1 MCFKYNSLKNYPM
14 KEDNKEN
21 QQSKTEPE
29 SKGKKLTLKRE
40 SKRSKTSQF

>member
-1 MCFKYNSLKNYPM
+1 M

-29 SKGKKLTLKRE
+29 SKEKINPVKGKVKEVKPPNSDAAKGGTRAG
-40 SKRSKTSQF
+40 

>member
-1 MCFKYNSLKNYPM
+1 M

-29 SKGKKLTLKRE
+29 SKGKINSEKGKV
-40 SKRSKTSQF
+40 KK